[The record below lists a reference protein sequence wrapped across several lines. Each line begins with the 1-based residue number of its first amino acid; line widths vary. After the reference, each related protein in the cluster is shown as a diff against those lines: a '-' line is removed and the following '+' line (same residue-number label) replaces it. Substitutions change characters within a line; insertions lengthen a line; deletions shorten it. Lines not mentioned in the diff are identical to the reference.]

1 MGLFTKRPYDVSNLN
16 SAEKAAAQAALEVAQ
31 MLDTRGAMK
40 KDLKGAMT
48 GLRKGK
54 MTRNDLATTVACLV
68 ASLAALAGSDD
79 PDRSSILNQKKVA
92 TVAMAMA
99 LDKLKAKL

>member
-1 MGLFTKRPYDVSNLN
+1 MGLFTSRPYDVSNLN
-16 SAEKAAAQAALEVAQ
+16 AAETAAAQAALEIAQ
-31 MLDTRGAMK
+31 LMDRNGQMK
-40 KDLKGAMT
+40 KDLNGALK

-54 MTRNDLATTVACLV
+54 MTRNDLATTIACLV
-68 ASLAALAGSDD
+68 ASLGALAGSED
-79 PDRSSILNQKKVA
+79 PERSSMLNKKKVA